1 MPTSAENN
9 SLYLNCTYAQQLG
22 LKEHDLT
29 SIKQIY
35 RNVPQ
40 ASSITLEPISMNDWQ
55 ILELNLNAVQ
65 DNLLNQLKCV
75 FINQQLPIW
84 IDRHMCIFVRV
95 SSVEPGGLVEQ
106 FCAISGLTKVNIQPV
121 IGSSNK
127 RDDLTASPSSTTGAG
142 RREWTA
148 AVGVDSVDADFVVG
162 ECGTTMRGCSAL
174 TTVQIGREY
183 LKQLGVDL
191 QGK

>member
-1 MPTSAENN
+1 MSTSADSN
-9 SLYLNCTYAQQLG
+9 SLYLNCTYAKQLG
-22 LKEHDLT
+22 LNEHDLT

-65 DNLLNQLKCV
+65 ETLLNQLKCV
-75 FINQQLPIW
+75 YTNQQLPIW

-95 SSVEPGGLVEQ
+95 SSVEPGGLLEQ

-127 RDDLTASPSSTTGAG
+127 KDDLTTSPSTTGAG
-142 RREWTA
+142 GREWTA
-148 AVGVDSVDADFVVG
+148 AVGVDSVDADFVAG
-162 ECGTTMRGCSAL
+162 ECGRTMRGCSAL

-183 LKQLGVDL
+183 LKELGVDL